1 MGVRNKLNVLNRDST
16 FERVVCYR
24 IVMKSRVRR
33 NGPSGKGAGHAYPC
47 SSHAM
52 CRPGKCK

>member
-24 IVMKSRVRR
+24 IVTKSRVKRPA
-33 NGPSGKGAGHAYPC
+33 GPSPGAGHAYPC